1 MISEAIDGLIPSLR
15 KQKTISGY
23 AKRSRDGIQFMDLGS
38 TLIRYRIAGEGT
50 QILVFETDPPIVI
63 EHYDYLV
70 NLLGKNYKIV
80 IFEPPGFG
88 FSIPS
93 MRLDYCFQSSVTLTE
108 QFLEKLNICSAIL
121 VAPCVLGYGAISLA
135 QKRPDLISHLVLS
148 QVPSWNEMLKW
159 KVTRDP
165 KGLLSKP
172 VLSQLLLKTLKKKR
186 TPLWFKASLG
196 DPSLVEQFNNLAQQ
210 AYQHGATF
218 NLASGFQK
226 LLIGQSPLPR
236 KVDTKTLF
244 VWGEKDSSH
253 CNTCKKSSLQMI
265 PHANLVRI
273 PSSGHFPELET
284 PDIFASHLET
294 FVYPLKQADGI
305 KI

>member
-1 MISEAIDGLIPSLR
+1 MMISEVIDGLIPSLR

-23 AKRSRDGIQFMDLGS
+23 ASSSREGIQFMDLGT
-38 TLIRYRIAGEGT
+38 TLIRYRIAGEGS

-70 NLLGKNYKIV
+70 DMLGKDYKIV

-93 MRLDYCFQSSVTLTE
+93 MRLDYRFQSSVALAE
-108 QFLEKLNICSAIL
+108 LFLEKLNIGSAVM

-186 TPLWFKASLG
+186 TPLWLKTALG
-196 DPSLVEQFNNLAQQ
+196 DASLVEQFNSLAQQ

-226 LLIGQSPLPR
+226 LLIGHSPLPSQ
-236 KVDTKTLF
+236 VDTQTLF

-273 PSSGHFPELET
+273 PNAGHFPELEA
-284 PDIFASHLET
+284 PDVFAAHLEA
-294 FVYPLKQADGI
+294 FVYPQSKLAV
-305 KI
+305 